1 MDISNQIRRHRAER
15 GLSQEELA
23 RRLYVSRN
31 TISNWECGR
40 TYPDA
45 QSLMLMS
52 TLFDV
57 SIDSLV
63 KGDLPKMRERVESWE
78 ARAMLAFE
86 WVVWVGV
93 GILVLVM
100 TVGSRLWGPIVLLAT
115 LPFALLLTMVDAA
128 LESWQDEHDIHAY
141 REALDLARGKDPGR
155 GRRKAWTR
163 FVAAFRA
170 LGPWVRMLLLWG
182 FFRGAGELAAPLV
195 MGILDALG
203 I

>member
-1 MDISNQIRRHRAER
+1 MDIPNQIRRHRTER

-52 TLFDV
+52 ALFDV

-63 KGDLPKMRERVESWE
+63 KGDLPEMREMVESWE
-78 ARAMLAFE
+78 ARAMLALE

-93 GILVLVM
+93 GLLILVMV
-100 TVGSRLWGPIVLLAT
+100 VGSRLWGPIVFLAT

-128 LESWQDEHDIHAY
+128 LESWQEEHDIYAY

-155 GRRKAWTR
+155 GRRGAWTR

-182 FFRGAGELAAPLV
+182 FFRGASELAMPLV
-195 MGILDALG
+195 LGILDALG

>member
-1 MDISNQIRRHRAER
+1 MDIPNQIRRHRTER

-52 TLFDV
+52 ALFDV

-63 KGDLPKMRERVESWE
+63 KGDLPEMREMVESWE
-78 ARAMLAFE
+78 ARAMLALE

-93 GILVLVM
+93 GLLILVMV
-100 TVGSRLWGPIVLLAT
+100 VGSRLWGPIVLLAT

-128 LESWQDEHDIHAY
+128 LESWQEEHDIYAY

-155 GRRKAWTR
+155 GRRGAWTR

-182 FFRGAGELAAPLV
+182 FFRGASELAMPLV
-195 MGILDALG
+195 LGILDALG

>member
-1 MDISNQIRRHRAER
+1 MDISNQIRRHRTER

-52 TLFDV
+52 ALFDV

-63 KGDLPKMRERVESWE
+63 KGDLPEMREMVESWE
-78 ARAMLAFE
+78 ARAMLALE

-93 GILVLVM
+93 GLLILVMV
-100 TVGSRLWGPIVLLAT
+100 VGSRLWGPIVFLAT

-128 LESWQDEHDIHAY
+128 LESWQEEHDIYAY

-155 GRRKAWTR
+155 GRRGAWTR

-182 FFRGAGELAAPLV
+182 FFRGASELAMPLV
-195 MGILDALG
+195 LGILDALG

>member
-1 MDISNQIRRHRAER
+1 MDISSQIRRHRTER

-52 TLFDV
+52 ALFDV

-63 KGDLPKMRERVESWE
+63 KGDLPEMREMVESWE
-78 ARAMLAFE
+78 ARAMLALE

-93 GILVLVM
+93 GLLILVMV
-100 TVGSRLWGPIVLLAT
+100 VGSRLWGPIVFLAT

-128 LESWQDEHDIHAY
+128 LESWQEEHDIYAY

-155 GRRKAWTR
+155 GRRGAWTR

-182 FFRGAGELAAPLV
+182 FFRGASELAMPLV
-195 MGILDALG
+195 LGILDALG

>member
-1 MDISNQIRRHRAER
+1 MDISNQIRRHRTER

-52 TLFDV
+52 ALFDV

-63 KGDLPKMRERVESWE
+63 KGDLPEMREMVESWE
-78 ARAMLAFE
+78 ARAMLALE

-93 GILVLVM
+93 GLLILVMV
-100 TVGSRLWGPIVLLAT
+100 VGSRLWGPIVLLAT

-128 LESWQDEHDIHAY
+128 LESWQEEHDIYAY

-155 GRRKAWTR
+155 GRRGAWTR

-182 FFRGAGELAAPLV
+182 FFRGASELAMPLV
-195 MGILDALG
+195 LGILDALG

>member
-1 MDISNQIRRHRAER
+1 MDISNQIRRHRTER

-52 TLFDV
+52 ALFDV

-63 KGDLPKMRERVESWE
+63 KGDLPEMREMVESWE
-78 ARAMLAFE
+78 ARAMLALE

-93 GILVLVM
+93 GLLILVMV
-100 TVGSRLWGPIVLLAT
+100 VGSRLWGPIVLLAT

-128 LESWQDEHDIHAY
+128 LESWQEEHDIYAY
-141 REALDLARGKDPGR
+141 REALALARGKDPGR
-155 GRRKAWTR
+155 GRRGAWTR

-182 FFRGAGELAAPLV
+182 FFRGASELAMPLV
-195 MGILDALG
+195 LGILDALG

>member
-1 MDISNQIRRHRAER
+1 MDISNQIRRHRTER

-52 TLFDV
+52 ALFDV

-63 KGDLPKMRERVESWE
+63 KGDLPEMREIVESWE
-78 ARAMLAFE
+78 ARAMLALE

-93 GILVLVM
+93 GLLILVMV
-100 TVGSRLWGPIVLLAT
+100 VGSRLWGPIVLLAT

-128 LESWQDEHDIHAY
+128 LESWQEEHDIYAY

-155 GRRKAWTR
+155 GRRGAWTR

-182 FFRGAGELAAPLV
+182 FFRGASELAMPLV
-195 MGILDALG
+195 LGILDALG

>member
-1 MDISNQIRRHRAER
+1 MDISNQIRRHRTER

-52 TLFDV
+52 ALFDV

-63 KGDLPKMRERVESWE
+63 KGDLPEMREMVESWE
-78 ARAMLAFE
+78 AHAMLALE

-93 GILVLVM
+93 GLLILVMV
-100 TVGSRLWGPIVLLAT
+100 VGSRLWGPIVLLAT

-128 LESWQDEHDIHAY
+128 LESWQEEHDIYAY

-155 GRRKAWTR
+155 GRRGAWTR

-182 FFRGAGELAAPLV
+182 FFRGASELAMPLV
-195 MGILDALG
+195 LGILDALG

>member
-1 MDISNQIRRHRAER
+1 MDISNQIRRHRTER

-31 TISNWECGR
+31 TISKWECGR

-52 TLFDV
+52 ALFDV

-63 KGDLPKMRERVESWE
+63 KGDLPEMREMVESWE
-78 ARAMLAFE
+78 ARAMLALE

-93 GILVLVM
+93 GLLILVMV
-100 TVGSRLWGPIVLLAT
+100 VGSRLWGPIVLLAT

-128 LESWQDEHDIHAY
+128 LESWQEEHDIYAY

-155 GRRKAWTR
+155 GRRGAWTR

-182 FFRGAGELAAPLV
+182 FFRGASELAMPLV
-195 MGILDALG
+195 LGILDALG

>member
-1 MDISNQIRRHRAER
+1 MDISNQIRRHRTER

-52 TLFDV
+52 ALFDA

-63 KGDLPKMRERVESWE
+63 KGDLPEMRERVESWE
-78 ARAMLAFE
+78 ARAMLALE

-93 GILVLVM
+93 GLLILVMV
-100 TVGSRLWGPIVLLAT
+100 VGSRLWGAIVLLAT

-128 LESWQDEHDIHAY
+128 LESWQEEHDIYAY
-141 REALDLARGKDPGR
+141 REALDLARGKGPER
-155 GRRKAWTR
+155 GRRGAWTR
-163 FVAAFRA
+163 FVTAFRA

-182 FFRGAGELAAPLV
+182 FFRGACELAMPLV
-195 MGILDALG
+195 TGILDALG

>member
-1 MDISNQIRRHRAER
+1 MDISNQIRRHRTER

-23 RRLYVSRN
+23 RRLYVSRS

-52 TLFDV
+52 ALFDV

-63 KGDLPKMRERVESWE
+63 KGDLPEMREMVESWE
-78 ARAMLAFE
+78 ARAMLALE

-93 GILVLVM
+93 GLLILVMV
-100 TVGSRLWGPIVLLAT
+100 VGSRLWGPIVLLAT

-128 LESWQDEHDIHAY
+128 LESWQEEHDVYAY

-155 GRRKAWTR
+155 GRRGAWTR

-182 FFRGAGELAAPLV
+182 FFRGASELAMPLV
-195 MGILDALG
+195 LGILDALG

>member
-1 MDISNQIRRHRAER
+1 MDISNQIRRHRTER

-52 TLFDV
+52 ALFDV

-63 KGDLPKMRERVESWE
+63 KGDLPEMREMVESWE
-78 ARAMLAFE
+78 ARAMLALE

-93 GILVLVM
+93 GLLILVMV
-100 TVGSRLWGPIVLLAT
+100 VGSRLWGPIVLLAT

-128 LESWQDEHDIHAY
+128 LESWQEEHDIYAY

-155 GRRKAWTR
+155 GRRGAWTR

-170 LGPWVRMLLLWG
+170 LGPWVRMLLLWD
-182 FFRGAGELAAPLV
+182 FFRGASELAMPLV
-195 MGILDALG
+195 LGILDALG

>member
-1 MDISNQIRRHRAER
+1 MDISNQIRRHRTER

-52 TLFDV
+52 ALFDV

-63 KGDLPKMRERVESWE
+63 KGDLPEMREMVESWE

-93 GILVLVM
+93 GLLILVMV
-100 TVGSRLWGPIVLLAT
+100 VGSRLWGPIVLLAT
-115 LPFALLLTMVDAA
+115 PPFALLLTMVDAA
-128 LESWQDEHDIHAY
+128 LESWQEEHDIHEY
-141 REALDLARGKDPGR
+141 REALDLARGKDPER
-155 GRRKAWTR
+155 GRRGAWTK

-170 LGPWVRMLLLWG
+170 LNPWVRMLLLWG
-182 FFRGAGELAAPLV
+182 FFRGASELAMPLV
-195 MGILDALG
+195 LGILDALG